1 MSRSV
6 DREPARPSTPDGA
19 KAFVISPFARL
30 ARTHAASAMGDAMV
44 AASLAGSLF
53 FTLPAGDARTPVL
66 RYLVITMLPFALL
79 SPAIGPLI
87 DRMKGGHRL
96 MVIASTVGR
105 AAASYLMATQVQSES
120 LIFFFYALCLL
131 VFQKAY
137 QVGRSALV
145 PTVVS
150 NPTELVE
157 ANSKLA
163 LLSGIA
169 GFVGVIPAVI
179 LLQIGPEWSL
189 GLAMVTYVVAGALAT
204 RIQPVLVAK
213 ESADVSERIE
223 LRGATI
229 IMAGTAMGLIR
240 ASVGFLTLL
249 IAFDFRGGDRE
260 PWQFALVGGV
270 SVLSQL
276 LGAAAGPRIRKVTS
290 EENLLTGVLAL
301 VAVGGFLALLL
312 GDVAGATVLGASIG
326 FAAGGGKLAF
336 DSILQRDAP
345 DANRGR
351 AFARFETR
359 FQIMWVVGAL
369 VPVAVAIGARAGFV
383 LLFLLATVALG
394 TYLVARMAYAHRTG
408 SRQTSA
414 TAAAAGFEDRMSVV
428 SGQVK
433 GRLAAAPRAAYRRMR
448 TSRDPYADEYDD
460 DAYEDDG
467 YDEHG
472 NFTAGNDEDYDED
485 YDEDTYEDHPD
496 GEAAQ
501 RDDLTA
507 IDGYDDRYDDRYDDQ
522 YGEVGPDQGQGDAGE
537 LSATVMVD
545 DDPDHELDDAA
556 FGDDPDKWVQP
567 VWADDDLATSPAEQ
581 RVPDSA
587 WAPPNDRG
595 HLASDS
601 SVAWDPEDDL
611 PWEPPVDPRV
621 PSDAYLD
628 DVDPDMDNPFPWT
641 PDGPTRRER

>member
-1 MSRSV
+1 MTRLD
-6 DREPARPSTPDGA
+6 DRDQARPSTPDGA
-19 KAFVISPFARL
+19 KAFIVSPFARL
-30 ARTHAASAMGDAMV
+30 ARTHVASAMADAMV

-66 RYLVITMLPFALL
+66 RYLVITMLPFAVL

-96 MVIASTVGR
+96 MVIASAVGR
-105 AAASYLMATQVQSES
+105 AVASYLMATEVKSES
-120 LIFFFYALCLL
+120 LVFFLYALCLL

-145 PTVVS
+145 PTVVAG
-150 NPTELVE
+150 PEELVE

-189 GLAMVTYVVAGALAT
+189 GLAMMTYVVAAFLGT
-204 RIQPVLVAK
+204 RIPPVLVAE
-213 ESADVSERIE
+213 ESADDAERTE
-223 LRGATI
+223 LRGASI
-229 IMAGTAMGLIR
+229 VIAGTAMGLIR

-249 IAFDFRGGDRE
+249 IAFDFRGGDRQ
-260 PWQFALVGGV
+260 PWQFALVGGA

-276 LGAAAGPRIRKVTS
+276 LGAAVGPRIRKVTS

-312 GDVAGATVLGASIG
+312 GDVAGATVLGSCIG

-369 VPVAVAIGARAGFV
+369 VPVAVAIHARAGFI
-383 LLFLLATVALG
+383 LLFLLASVALG
-394 TYLVARMAYAHRTG
+394 TYVLARMAYAHRTG
-408 SRQTSA
+408 SRLTPA
-414 TAAAAGFEDRMSVV
+414 TAKAADFEDRMAVV

-433 GRLAAAPRAAYRRMR
+433 GRLASAPRSAFRRMR
-448 TSRDPYADEYDD
+448 TGRDPYAEEYDD
-460 DAYEDDG
+460 DGYEDDG
-467 YDEHG
+467 YDEYG
-472 NFTAGNDEDYDED
+472 NYTGSDEDHE
-485 YDEDTYEDHPD
+485 
-496 GEAAQ
+496 
-501 RDDLTA
+501 
-507 IDGYDDRYDDRYDDQ
+507 DQ
-522 YGEVGPDQGQGDAGE
+522 YGDDDHDEVEGGVQGDGGSVDGE
-537 LSATVMVD
+537 YGDHDED
-545 DDPDHELDDAA
+545 DDQFQSAVTVPVEADDDDVFRDDGA
-556 FGDDPDKWVQP
+556 FGDDPDKWQQP
-567 VWADDDLATSPAEQ
+567 QWADDDLTVPRSRSPI
-581 RVPDSA
+581 PDSA
-587 WAPPNDRG
+587 WAPPSNHD
-595 HLASDS
+595 LAASS
-601 SVAWDPEDDL
+601 SVAWDPDDDL
-611 PWEPPVDPRV
+611 PWEPPVDPRP

-628 DVDPDMDNPFPWT
+628 DVDADIDNPFPWT
-641 PDGPTRRER
+641 PDEPTRRER

>member
-1 MSRSV
+1 M
-6 DREPARPSTPDGA
+6 A
-19 KAFVISPFARL
+19 
-30 ARTHAASAMGDAMV
+30 DAMV

-66 RYLVITMLPFALL
+66 RYLVITMLPFAVL

-96 MVIASTVGR
+96 MVIASAIGR
-105 AAASYLMATQVQSES
+105 ALASYLMATEVRSES
-120 LIFFFYALCLL
+120 LVFFFYALCLL

-145 PTVVS
+145 PTVVAG
-150 NPTELVE
+150 PAELVE

-163 LLSGIA
+163 LLSGIS
-169 GFVGVIPAVI
+169 GFVGVIPAGI
-179 LLQIGPEWSL
+179 LLKLGGPEWSL
-189 GLAMVTYVVAGALAT
+189 GLAMVVYLVAAVLALQ
-204 RIQPVLVAK
+204 IQPVRVAE
-213 ESADVSERIE
+213 ESADATERTE
-223 LRGATI
+223 LRGASI

-249 IAFDFRGGDRE
+249 IAFDFRGGDRQ
-260 PWQFALVGGV
+260 PWQFALVGGA

-312 GDVAGATVLGASIG
+312 GDVAGATVLGSCIG

-359 FQIMWVVGAL
+359 FQIMWVIGAL
-369 VPVAVAIGARAGFV
+369 VPVAVAIHARAGFI
-383 LLFLLATVALG
+383 LLFLLAAVALG
-394 TYLVARMAYAHRTG
+394 TYVLARMAYAHRTG
-408 SRQTSA
+408 ERQTSA
-414 TAAAAGFEDRMSVV
+414 TAAAADFEDRMALV

-433 GRLAAAPRAAYRRMR
+433 GRLTGAPRAAFRRMR
-448 TSRDPYADEYDD
+448 SSRDPYADGYDD
-460 DAYEDDG
+460 DGYEDDG

-472 NFTAGNDEDYDED
+472 NYTG
-485 YDEDTYEDHPD
+485 T
-496 GEAAQ
+496 
-501 RDDLTA
+501 
-507 IDGYDDRYDDRYDDQ
+507 DDQ
-522 YGEVGPDQGQGDAGE
+522 YDEYDEYDDEATQHADEYDDITETEDANSYGNGYVE
-537 LSATVMVD
+537 DTADGYAPPATVRVD
-545 DDPDHELDDAA
+545 DDEADLDQDDDA

-567 VWADDDLATSPAEQ
+567 VWADDDLSPSAATH

-587 WAPPNDRG
+587 WAPPDDHG
-595 HLASDS
+595 HQAMDS
-601 SVAWDPEDDL
+601 SVGWDPDDDL
-611 PWEPPVDPRV
+611 PWEPPVDLRS

-628 DVDPDMDNPFPWT
+628 EVDADIDNPFPWT